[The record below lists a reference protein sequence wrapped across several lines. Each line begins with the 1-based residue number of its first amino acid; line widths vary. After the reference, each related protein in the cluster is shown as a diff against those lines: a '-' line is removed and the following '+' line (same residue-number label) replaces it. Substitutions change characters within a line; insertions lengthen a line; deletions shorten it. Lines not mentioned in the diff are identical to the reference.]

1 MKSVQWEIEWRT
13 LGEMNGCILK
23 VERVNDSEQIEMTP
37 NIEWVLGVGNLE
49 KSNLEGTSIYA
60 PNSGEIF
67 HFCQRKP
74 GICGENLG
82 QSTNQGNAVPIAPE
96 GRSGLAQSEPFIL
109 SVRFSHLKK
118 CMEEEASVSQSSLP
132 HENNEQGIGRWLYS

>member
-1 MKSVQWEIEWRT
+1 MLLIAVKSLIFANASLEY
-13 LGEMNGCILK
+13 
-23 VERVNDSEQIEMTP
+23 
-37 NIEWVLGVGNLE
+37 VG
-49 KSNLEGTSIYA
+49 K
-60 PNSGEIF
+60 
-67 HFCQRKP
+67 
-74 GICGENLG
+74 NLG

-118 CMEEEASVSQSSLP
+118 CMEEEDEEEASVSQSSLP